1 MKKNVLLAFAL
12 CVVPLASVLLVN
24 TFRFTSRQVQ
34 VEAVQ
39 TVAVDRDGAAGRLAR
54 AIRFQ
59 TVSYQDPTKVNGDE
73 FLALH
78 RYLERTFPRIHAA
91 LTRELVGDYS
101 LLYTWKGHDV
111 RLKPVLLMA
120 HQDVVPVD
128 PETLAGWEQPP
139 FEGGITDGFVWG
151 RGSLDDK
158 FSLMGIMEAVEMHL
172 ARGFQPQRTI
182 YLAFGHDEEIGG
194 HRGAAKIAELLG
206 GRAAALEY
214 VLDEGMAIVDEAIP
228 GLRKPVALIG
238 IAEKG
243 YVSVALRVDVES
255 GHSSMPPPQTAIGI
269 LSAAINKLEAHPMP
283 ARLEGV
289 QRQVLDYVGPEMPFG
304 SRLVMAN
311 LWLFAP
317 LVERKLSARPNTNAA
332 IRTTSAATM
341 FSAGIKENILPSEAR
356 AIVNFRIL
364 PGDSIKGVLEHVE
377 SVVDDPRVKVEKLE
391 ASSGEPSDISNV
403 DAAGFLTIQRT
414 LRQVFPEVLIAPA
427 LCLGGTDSEHYAHL
441 SSAIYRFSPLR
452 LRPEDMKR
460 LHGVNERTSLKDYA
474 GSVTFY
480 YHLIG
485 NSAG

>member
-1 MKKNVLLAFAL
+1 
-12 CVVPLASVLLVN
+12 
-24 TFRFTSRQVQ
+24 
-34 VEAVQ
+34 
-39 TVAVDRDGAAGRLAR
+39 
-54 AIRFQ
+54 
-59 TVSYQDPTKVNGDE
+59 
-73 FLALH
+73 
-78 RYLERTFPRIHAA
+78 
-91 LTRELVGDYS
+91 
-101 LLYTWKGHDV
+101 
-111 RLKPVLLMA
+111 MA

-128 PETLAGWEQPP
+128 PQTLAGWEQPP